1 VFTTGDNAEAVPD
14 ADKSSGEG
22 ILFEGSIAGASEN
35 LGAVTNKY
43 MLMSEFLSSKK
54 WIKRLVNWKD
64 IGHL

>member
-22 ILFEGSIAGASEN
+22 TLFEGYIARASED
-35 LGAVTNKY
+35 LGAVNSNY

>member
-1 VFTTGDNAEAVPD
+1 MFTTGDNAEAVPD
-14 ADKSSGEG
+14 ADKKG
-22 ILFEGSIAGASEN
+22 ILFEGSIARASEN
-35 LGAVTNKY
+35 LGAVNSNY

>member
-1 VFTTGDNAEAVPD
+1 MFTTGDNAEAVPD

-22 ILFEGSIAGASEN
+22 ILFEGSIARASEN
-35 LGAVTNKY
+35 LGAVNSNY